1 MKLHEP
7 IVMLMFI
14 VVFFCLGIWFGILI
28 SKPQTGTLECTLKH
42 MSQVERD
49 GILSKA
55 ALIAATEDS
64 LVTAYRY
71 EVHAKYPDVNYPPD
85 VWRMVGAYYA
95 KATVV
100 GIAIGMTLKPVRSK
114 R

>member
-1 MKLHEP
+1 MKFHEP
-7 IVMLMFI
+7 IVMLLFCI
-14 VVFFCLGIWFGILI
+14 VFFFLGTWFGTLIL
-28 SKPQTGTLECTLKH
+28 KPPTGTLECTLKH

-49 GILSKA
+49 SILSKA
-55 ALIAATEDS
+55 ALIAVKEDS

-100 GIAIGMTLKPVRSK
+100 GIAIGMTLKPVGRK
-114 R
+114 